1 MAEQGMGE
9 RQLVVF
15 DLAGENYGV
24 DINTVREIIRMQQ
37 VTHVPDAPEYVEG
50 VMNLRG
56 SVIPVIDLRK
66 RFGLNVTEQTAE
78 SRVVVVD
85 IGGQGIGVV
94 VDAVR
99 EVLRVRDES
108 VEPASA
114 VITTA
119 DSFYL
124 QGIAKLEDRLLILL
138 DIERAL
144 DDQVDELRASRAQQ
158 QAQPLA
164 A

>member
-66 RFGLNVTEQTAE
+66 RFGLNVTRRFA
-78 SRVVVVD
+78 R
-85 IGGQGIGVV
+85 
-94 VDAVR
+94 
-99 EVLRVRDES
+99 
-108 VEPASA
+108 
-114 VITTA
+114 
-119 DSFYL
+119 
-124 QGIAKLEDRLLILL
+124 
-138 DIERAL
+138 
-144 DDQVDELRASRAQQ
+144 
-158 QAQPLA
+158 
-164 A
+164 